1 MSTTA
6 APPTDAATP
15 TDAAPPT
22 APKAPV
28 APPAAVPA
36 ITRWAHPTSL
46 GEALAELAVPG
57 SVPAAGCTQ
66 LAFALADPRRR
77 PGRLVALGGVPELS
91 AVQQMNWADGRGT
104 VVLGAAVTHAR
115 VAADADL
122 RAAVPLLGDVFSRVG
137 NVRVR
142 SVATVGGV
150 LAGAVYAWDPP
161 TVLHA
166 LDARV
171 RLDGPNGRRTVA
183 VEDFYPAGGT
193 TVIEPGELLTS
204 VEIDVPPPGT
214 VSRYL
219 TLKTRS
225 AEDSSALGVAVVLG
239 FDPSGVCVRARL
251 ALGSATA
258 RPVTFTDLDAL
269 LLGEGPGSTSAKAVA
284 DGYAD
289 RVTCVDD
296 LRAGA
301 AYRVEMVRVYVRR
314 AIAAAYE
321 AGAA

>member
-1 MSTTA
+1 MTTVSALVDSAASTASPGAA
-6 APPTDAATP
+6 AP
-15 TDAAPPT
+15 
-22 APKAPV
+22 
-28 APPAAVPA
+28 AV
-36 ITRWAHPTSL
+36 TRWVHPTCL
-46 GEALAELAVPG
+46 DEALAELAVPG

-77 PGRLVALGGVPELS
+77 PARLVALGGVPELS
-91 AVQQMNWADGRGT
+91 AIQRMNWADGRGT
-104 VVLGAAVTHAR
+104 IVLGGAVTHAR
-115 VAADADL
+115 VAADPDL
-122 RAAVPLLGDVFSRVG
+122 CAAVPVLADVFSRVG

-161 TVLHA
+161 TVLRA
-166 LDARV
+166 LGAKV

-183 VEDFYPAGGT
+183 LDDFYPAPGVT
-193 TVIEPGELLTS
+193 AIAAGELLTS
-204 VEIDVPPPGT
+204 VEIDVPPPRT
-214 VSRYL
+214 VGRYL

-225 AEDSSALGVAVVLG
+225 AEDSSALGVAAVLG

-258 RPVTFTDLDAL
+258 TPVGFADLDGL
-269 LLGEGPGSTSAKAVA
+269 LLGEGPGSSSAKAVA

-289 RVTCVDD
+289 RVSCVDD
-296 LRAGA
+296 LRASA
-301 AYRVEMVRVYVRR
+301 SYRVEMVRVYVRR
-314 AIAAAYE
+314 AILAAYE